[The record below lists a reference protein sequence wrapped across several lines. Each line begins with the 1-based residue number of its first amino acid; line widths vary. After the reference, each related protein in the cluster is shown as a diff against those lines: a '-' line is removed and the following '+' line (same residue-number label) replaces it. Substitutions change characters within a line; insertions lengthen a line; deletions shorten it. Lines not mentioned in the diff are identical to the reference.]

1 MDDTRS
7 HDCDGVVALLCHLR
21 LSELQKQNNDLQGLQ
36 LKILDKISEIY
47 DIHNVVV
54 LHDNFLIFM
63 EYQD

>member
-1 MDDTRS
+1 MPLQALRATEAKNDT
-7 HDCDGVVALLCHLR
+7 
-21 LSELQKQNNDLQGLQ
+21 QGLQ

-47 DIHNVVV
+47 NIHNFVV